1 MEGYDFIL
9 IEDIPRLTLKHVYL
23 ADIFW
28 VTAMRQVLNNRRG
41 VFLRKAFISP
51 SKYVQGE
58 GELANLGYFVKTFGK
73 YALLVASKSGF
84 ERVKETLNKTAERF
98 DVCFVTTD
106 FCGECSKVEIS
117 RLGALAQENSCDCII
132 GLGGGKAI
140 DTAKCVANG
149 KPLIIVPT
157 NAATDAP
164 TSHLAVIYNQD
175 GTVEDYAFFQKNPEV
190 VLIDIDV
197 IAKSPTRLLVSG
209 MGDALST
216 FFEARSC
223 EKSFGDVFAGY
234 PCGAR
239 EKACPSAKPTK
250 TAMALAKLCYETLLA
265 DGFKAKQACEL
276 HIVTPA
282 LENIVEANTLLSGLG
297 FENGGLSAAHSIHDG
312 LTSVPETHA
321 YYHGE
326 KVAFGT
332 ICQLVLENSPKE
344 EIDTVIKFF
353 LEVGL
358 PVCLEDIGIKSL
370 SNEKLT
376 EVALAACHPD
386 TNMHNMSF
394 PVKPDMIA
402 AAIVAADRIGKTYKA
417 CMNRQHEGN

>member
-1 MEGYDFIL
+1 VF
-9 IEDIPRLTLKHVYL
+9 
-23 ADIFW
+23 
-28 VTAMRQVLNNRRG
+28 
-41 VFLRKAFISP
+41 FLRKAFISP

-58 GELANLGYFVKTFGK
+58 GELKNLGYFVKNFGR
-73 YALLVASKSGF
+73 YALLVASKSGY
-84 ERVKETLNKTAERF
+84 ERVKGALNETAEKF
-98 DVCFVTTD
+98 DVSFVMTD
-106 FCGECSKVEIS
+106 FCGECSKSEIS
-117 RLGALAQENSCDCII
+117 RLGTLAQKNSCDCII

-140 DTAKCVANG
+140 DTAKCVG

-175 GTVEDYAFFQKNPEV
+175 GVIEDYAFFQKNPDV
-190 VLIDIDV
+190 ILIDTDV
-197 IAKSPTRLLVSG
+197 IAKSPVRLLVSG

-239 EKACPSAKPTK
+239 EMACPPAKPTK
-250 TAMALAKLCYETLLA
+250 TAMALAELCFKTLLA
-265 DGFKAKQACEL
+265 DGLKAKQACEL

-297 FENGGLSAAHSIHDG
+297 FENGGLSAAHAIHDG
-312 LTSVPETHA
+312 LTAIPEAHM

-332 ICQLVLENSPKE
+332 ICQLVLENAPKE
-344 EIDTVIKFF
+344 EIETVIKFF

-370 SNEKLT
+370 SSEKLT
-376 EVALAACHPD
+376 EVSLAACHPD
-386 TNMHNMSF
+386 TNMHNMPF
-394 PVKPDMIA
+394 PVKQDMVA
-402 AAIVAADRIGKTYKA
+402 AAILAADRIGMTYKTG
-417 CMNRQHEGN
+417 MNR